1 MKSVFSLV
9 CGILVIV
16 SLYLPWWNF
25 GIEVSGWEVLGETEL
40 WWVGNTGPIITLV
53 GGIVLIGCALAA
65 LIVTRFRSE
74 AKNVFA
80 VLRILPRIAAF
91 LVVMGAV
98 WYIIDARDSDMRGC
112 GGILPFDW
120 TGFGTWLA
128 IEAGLGGLLVGVT
141 VPSRSKMWRREYGE
155 SVSKGSPMTSGVRDY
170 SFHEDRLAGPVRA
183 YGSAKEHFN
192 RASDSQS
199 AGKDSQAVVEYD
211 TAIKLDPNYT
221 LAYFNRGT
229 LLLSQGNKKDAIAD
243 FEKVIELSD
252 DPDLA
257 KMARHRINEAS
268 VTSDEKES
276 GSVMQGGQL
285 ESGEKVP
292 VVDPHSLAK
301 NHFDRACDYEARGD
315 DDRAIQAY
323 TQAIDSDSKYSL
335 AYFNRGSLR
344 LLRGSAP
351 EAITDFEKVLKLS
364 TDDNLTRMAQKRL
377 DEAMATLNQEVSA
390 PELARQSDESTAGDK
405 GSDLGSTARYH
416 FNRARDCESKGDDEL
431 AIAAYSQAIV
441 SEPDKAIAYF
451 NRGSLHLLHE
461 NKAEAIADFEKVIE
475 LSDDDNMVE
484 MAQNRIS
491 ELNEQEWD

>member
-16 SLYLPWWNF
+16 ALCLPWWDLKIF
-25 GIEVSGWEVLGETEL
+25 TSLGGQRAIVSEISGWEALGETEL
-40 WWVGNTGPIITLV
+40 WWIGNTGPIITLV

-65 LIVTRFRSE
+65 LIVIRFKSE

-80 VLRILPRIAAF
+80 VLRILPRIAGF

-98 WYIIDARDSDMRGC
+98 WYMIDARNADVSGC
-112 GGILPFDW
+112 GGILPFDG

-128 IEAGLGGLLVGVT
+128 IAAGLGGLFVGVS
-141 VPSRSKMWRREYGE
+141 VPSVAQMWRREYG
-155 SVSKGSPMTSGVRDY
+155 VSIAKGSPVAPGIRGY
-170 SFHEDRLAGPVRA
+170 SFHEDRLAGPARS

-211 TAIKLDPNYT
+211 TAIKIDPNYT

-257 KMARHRINEAS
+257 KMARHRINESS

-292 VVDPHSLAK
+292 VVDPRGLAK
-301 NHFDRACDYEARGD
+301 SHFDRACDYEARGD

-344 LLRGSAP
+344 LLRGNTP
-351 EAITDFEKVLKLS
+351 EAITDFEKVIKLS
-364 TDDNLTRMAQKRL
+364 TDDNLIHMARKRL
-377 DEAMATLNQEVSA
+377 DEALAILNEQTATPVLDQQ
-390 PELARQSDESTAGDK
+390 PDEATAVNEEI
-405 GSDLGSTARYH
+405 DLGSTAKYH
-416 FNRARDCESKGDDEL
+416 FNRARDMSPEEMMNWLLQRTVRLSYLNLIMPWLILTEVLFIFYMKVGLRLSLISK
-431 AIAAYSQAIV
+431 
-441 SEPDKAIAYF
+441 
-451 NRGSLHLLHE
+451 RSLNFL
-461 NKAEAIADFEKVIE
+461 
-475 LSDDDNMVE
+475 M
-484 MAQNRIS
+484 MTT
-491 ELNEQEWD
+491 